1 MKLMTKRFFFVLLV
15 ALTALQLQA
24 HGKPK
29 FDPARFQADLE
40 QFVTVEAGLNPR
52 QAAVF
57 FPLYREMQKKQR
69 MLFNKMRCYQH
80 VDTRDQKAAE
90 KAIRECDLIDLQMK
104 ELQQAYHKKFCKVL
118 PAGVGWKIIRAD
130 EKFHRQAFQRMV
142 RRGGPG
148 GPGPGV
154 PRR

>member
-1 MKLMTKRFFFVLLV
+1 MLKRIFLVLLV
-15 ALTALQLQA
+15 ALMTLPMQA
-24 HGKPK
+24 QDKHK

-40 QFVTVEAGLNPR
+40 QFITTEAGLNPR

-57 FPLYREMQKKQR
+57 FPLYREMQGKQR

-80 VDTRDQKAAE
+80 VDTRDQRAAE
-90 KAIRECDLIDLQMK
+90 KAIKECDLIDLQMK

-118 PAGVGWKIIRAD
+118 PAGVVWNIIRAD

-142 RRGGPG
+142 KRGRPD
-148 GPGPGV
+148 GPGV

>member
-1 MKLMTKRFFFVLLV
+1 MTLMTKRFFLILLV
-15 ALTALQLQA
+15 ALLSLPLQA
-24 HGKPK
+24 HDKPK

-40 QFVTVEAGLNPR
+40 QFITIEAGLNPR
-52 QAAVF
+52 QVAVF

-90 KAIRECDLIDLQMK
+90 KAIKECDLIDLQMK
-104 ELQQAYHKKFCKVL
+104 QLQQEYHKKFCKVL
-118 PAGVGWKIIRAD
+118 PAGVVWNIIRAD

-142 RRGGPG
+142 RRGGEPG
-148 GPGPGV
+148 RPGV